1 MPAKPVGTQ
10 GERMSLL
17 EVQKASL
24 TYRRAGVRVEA
35 VREVSFCVARGERLG
50 IVGESG
56 SGKSSLLR
64 ACLGLEALSAGRIAF
79 DGQPVLGAD
88 KALRRRFQP
97 VFQDSL
103 SALDPRYSIAE
114 CLREPLELH
123 GLPRDEGIIAALL
136 EGVQLPASLAP
147 RTPHE
152 LSAGQRQRVCL
163 ARALALSPEL
173 LLLDEPVSALDV
185 SVQAQLL
192 ELLDQRSKER
202 SIALVLVSHDLEV
215 VAHLCT
221 EILVMAAGVVVE
233 RGAQVLTNP
242 THPVTLRLLGRG
254 G

>member
-1 MPAKPVGTQ
+1 
-10 GERMSLL
+10 MSLL
-17 EVQKASL
+17 QVESACVS
-24 TYRRAGVRVEA
+24 YRRGGQRVEA
-35 VREVSFCVARGERLG
+35 VREVSFAVERGARLG

-56 SGKSSLLR
+56 CGKSSLLR
-64 ACLGLEALSAGRIAF
+64 ACLGLEPLHAGRITF
-79 DGQPVLGAD
+79 DGQPVVGAG

-97 VFQDSL
+97 VFQDSA
-103 SALDPRYSIAE
+103 SALDPRWSIAA

-123 GLPRDEGIIAALL
+123 GLPRDDGVIAALL
-136 EGVQLPASLAP
+136 EGVQLSASLAP
-147 RTPHE
+147 RTPRE

-163 ARALALSPEL
+163 ARALALAPEL

-192 ELLDQRSKER
+192 ELLDRLSTER
-202 SIALVLVSHDLEV
+202 HIALVLVSHDLEV

-221 EILVMAAGVVVE
+221 EILVMAEGAVVE
-233 RGAQVLTNP
+233 RGPGVLQQP